1 MKELF
6 LSLNDFNMPKVY
18 DTNDANYILII
29 RLILLEPGTFPSH
42 PKMGVGIK
50 SRYRYNNDENFL
62 MQLENDIANQINAY
76 LPSLYMTNISLA
88 EKNNLLYIIIDT
100 TDGSYA
106 LTYNEETNTLN
117 AGNSYVLDDL

>member
-1 MKELF
+1 MKEHV

-62 MQLENDIANQINAY
+62 MQLENDISNQINAY